1 MAIYSFNLSNVSR
14 TNGGNACAT
23 LAYISGE
30 RIECER
36 LGKSYKYGHEDR
48 IVSVDTFL
56 PEGANEKYYNP
67 EVLINQIENVE
78 KNKNAITARKIIV
91 ALPRELTP
99 AQRNVVLD
107 DFVKNEI
114 TDRNFACVVAVHN
127 DPEDKNPHAHI
138 LIPNRP
144 FEKGDFAKT
153 KRKSEYALDEK
164 GNKIPILDV
173 HGKQKIGERGRKLW
187 VRVYSSGRNP
197 LDQKETLKAMREG
210 WEKSCNKWLKNE
222 NQIDHRSYKD
232 RGIVK
237 EPTIHEG
244 YKARAMEKKKN
255 LSDRCEYNRA
265 VMYLRENNIDRIK
278 TERDFAEI
286 EYKNLLQEEKRL
298 EAEEKTA
305 LKSPVS
311 DEKAAGYVVIPPVSK
326 PKSKPVLQETAADGA
341 EKKLSSRVDDGVRA
355 EIERRNAEESSRQ
368 KAAVEAAVAEKQPEP
383 TAPERWPSD
392 EIMRQIAGTWFN
404 AKAHDRDVLA
414 MKTAIYRVI
423 PGKVEFSQIE
433 PENQERLCE
442 AAMAALGQIRRG
454 AHIKTEETGKRVFLE
469 LLEAAR
475 VPERAPERQPEITPE
490 RTPEHWEPEP
500 EITKSKSKDQ
510 NRGMER

>member
-14 TNGGNACAT
+14 ANGGNACAT

-144 FEKGDFAKT
+144 FEKGDFAKN

-164 GNKIPILDV
+164 GDKIPILGED
-173 HGKQKIGERGRKLW
+173 GQQKIGERGRKLW

-197 LDQKETLKAMREG
+197 LDQKDTLNAMREG
-210 WEKSCNKWLKNE
+210 WEKACNKWLEKGNK
-222 NQIDHRSYKD
+222 IDHRSYKEQ
-232 RGIVK
+232 GISK

-244 YKARAMEKKKN
+244 YKSRAMEKKKK

-265 VMYLRENNIDRIK
+265 VMYLRENDLNHVK

-286 EYKNLLQEEKRL
+286 EYKNLLTEEKQL
-298 EAEEKTA
+298 EAEEKNA
-305 LKSPVS
+305 LKSPQS
-311 DEKAAGYVVIPPVSK
+311 DEKAAGYVVIPPVSEL
-326 PKSKPVLQETAADGA
+326 KSKPVLQETATTGA
-341 EKKLSSRVDDGVRA
+341 EEKLSSRADD
-355 EIERRNAEESSRQ
+355 
-368 KAAVEAAVAEKQPEP
+368 EAATVKKDDQKPKTPEKL
-383 TAPERWPSD
+383 WISD
-392 EIMRQIAGTWFN
+392 ETMFKIAIDWNRNKRNVGADDLN
-404 AKAHDRDVLA
+404 
-414 MKTAIYRVI
+414 
-423 PGKVEFSQIE
+423 QIE
-433 PENQERLCE
+433 KSIREILPDKIDFSKLDWDDKSRLCE
-442 AAMAALGQIRRG
+442 AARAIIGDLWRG
-454 AHIKTEETGKRVFLE
+454 AKIKKPETGRRVFAE
-469 LLEAAR
+469 TLEAAR
-475 VPERAPERQPEITPE
+475 LPEKAIEKELEQQKEPDQ
-490 RTPEHWEPEP
+490 EHRKEPK
-500 EITKSKSKDQ
+500 IAKSKSKDK
-510 NRGMER
+510 NRGFER

>member
-56 PEGANEKYYNP
+56 PEGANVKYYDP

-114 TDRNFACVVAVHN
+114 IDRNFACVVAVHN

-144 FEKGDFAKT
+144 FEKGDFAKN

-164 GNKIPILDV
+164 GNKIPILDKN
-173 HGKQKIGERGRKLW
+173 GKQKIGERGRKLW

-197 LDQKETLKAMREG
+197 LDQKDTLNAMREG
-210 WEKSCNKWLKNE
+210 WEKACNKWLKNE

-244 YKARAMEKKKN
+244 YKARAMEKKKK

-265 VMYLRENNIDRIK
+265 VMYLRENDLNHVK

-286 EYKNLLQEEKRL
+286 EYKNLLMEEKQL
-298 EAEEKTA
+298 EAEEKTV
-305 LKSPVS
+305 LKSPQS
-311 DEKAAGYVVIPPVSK
+311 DEKTAGYVVIPPVSK

-341 EKKLSSRVDDGVRA
+341 EKKLSSRVDDGLATVK
-355 EIERRNAEESSRQ
+355 EVDQ
-368 KAAVEAAVAEKQPEP
+368 KPETTQKQ
-383 TAPERWPSD
+383 WISD
-392 EIMRQIAGTWFN
+392 ETMFKIAVDWANKKEPFGYDIEQMKKSISRILSEKIDFSKITWG
-404 AKAHDRDVLA
+404 D
-414 MKTAIYRVI
+414 
-423 PGKVEFSQIE
+423 
-433 PENQERLCE
+433 QEKLCE
-442 AAMAALGQIRRG
+442 AARAIIGDLRRG
-454 AHIKTEETGKRVFLE
+454 SKIKKPETGRRVFAE
-469 LLEAAR
+469 ILEAAR
-475 VPERAPERQPEITPE
+475 LPEKAIEKELEQQKEPDQ
-490 RTPEHWEPEP
+490 EHRKEPKN
-500 EITKSKSKDQ
+500 TKSKSKDK
-510 NRGMER
+510 NRGFER

>member
-14 TNGGNACAT
+14 ANGGNACAT

-56 PEGANEKYYNP
+56 PEGADWKYYDP

-114 TDRNFACVVAVHN
+114 TNRNFACVVAVHD

-144 FEKGDFAKT
+144 FEKGDFAKN

-164 GNKIPILDV
+164 GNKIPILDEN
-173 HGKQKIGERGRKLW
+173 GKQKLGERGRKLW
-187 VRVYSSGRNP
+187 VRVYSNGKNP
-197 LDQKETLKAMREG
+197 LDQKDTLKAMREG
-210 WEKSCNKWLKNE
+210 WEKACNKWLKNE

-244 YKARAMEKKKN
+244 YKSRAMEKKKK

-265 VMYLRENNIDRIK
+265 VIHLRENDLNHVK
-278 TERDFAEI
+278 TERDFYEN
-286 EYKNLLQEEKRL
+286 EYKNLLMEEKRL

-311 DEKAAGYVVIPPVSK
+311 DEKAAGYVVIPPK
-326 PKSKPVLQETAADGA
+326 FGAKSKPVLQETATTGA
-341 EKKLSSRVDDGVRA
+341 EEKLSSRVDDGLATVK
-355 EIERRNAEESSRQ
+355 EVDQ
-368 KAAVEAAVAEKQPEP
+368 KPETTQKQ
-383 TAPERWPSD
+383 WISD
-392 EIMRQIAGTWFN
+392 ETMFKIAVDWNRNKRNVGVDDLN
-404 AKAHDRDVLA
+404 
-414 MKTAIYRVI
+414 
-423 PGKVEFSQIE
+423 QIE
-433 PENQERLCE
+433 KSIREIFPNKIDFSKLDWDDKSRLCE
-442 AAMAALGQIRRG
+442 AARAIIGDLWRG
-454 AHIKTEETGKRVFLE
+454 SKIKKPETGRRVFAE
-469 LLEAAR
+469 ILEAAR
-475 VPERAPERQPEITPE
+475 LPEKAIEKELEQQKEPDQ
-490 RTPEHWEPEP
+490 EHRKEPKN
-500 EITKSKSKDQ
+500 TKSKSKDK
-510 NRGMER
+510 NRGFER